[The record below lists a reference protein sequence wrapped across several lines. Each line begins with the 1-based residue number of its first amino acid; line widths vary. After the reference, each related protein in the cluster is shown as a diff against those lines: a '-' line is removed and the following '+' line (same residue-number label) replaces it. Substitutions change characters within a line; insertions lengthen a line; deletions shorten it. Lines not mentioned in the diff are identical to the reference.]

1 MFAKFVKEEGI
12 QEVAIMNVVIMFY
25 YTQDIMV
32 FFSNTL
38 EDAQKVTR
46 ALDEFH
52 WYTKFNVNDFKTNI
66 MLVKSQIKDKPCIMY
81 NNEPLNVWKAKYTF
95 ALKLLRIIDR
105 MNVLHITYRR
115 EREHIIHLRTY
126 AIMKK
131 LSVES
136 SINIF

>member
-81 NNEPLNVWKAKYTF
+81 K
-95 ALKLLRIIDR
+95 
-105 MNVLHITYRR
+105 
-115 EREHIIHLRTY
+115 
-126 AIMKK
+126 
-131 LSVES
+131 
-136 SINIF
+136 